1 MKVSSLMLLSGKKD
15 QTSWFLKAELL
26 MLTRFMKI
34 MLLVN
39 IHVRCEK
46 TRKVN
51 YDVAER
57 ERASARER
65 D

>member
-1 MKVSSLMLLSGKKD
+1 MLLSGKKD

-39 IHVRCEK
+39 IHVSSKK

-51 YDVAER
+51 YDVAAKER
-57 ERASARER
+57 ERVS
-65 D
+65 